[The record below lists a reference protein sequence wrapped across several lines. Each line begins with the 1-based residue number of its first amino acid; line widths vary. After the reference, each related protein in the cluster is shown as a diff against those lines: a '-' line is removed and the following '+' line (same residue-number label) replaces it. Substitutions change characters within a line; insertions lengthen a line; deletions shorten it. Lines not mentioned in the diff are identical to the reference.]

1 MTDTETKGEHDAL
14 AEGISRGLGLAADA
28 ALPQLDVE
36 QTQLDVAQSAYSLVS
51 SALER
56 QKGTESPAPE
66 VELLAEF
73 VTIALAAG
81 ATSNHVDG
89 WIADLCAKGAA

>member
-1 MTDTETKGEHDAL
+1 MTSAETKGDHDAL

-56 QKGTESPAPE
+56 QKGREPAAPQ

-81 ATSNHVDG
+81 VTSNHVDG
-89 WIADLCAKGAA
+89 WISDLCEKGAA

>member
-1 MTDTETKGEHDAL
+1 MTDTEATGELDAL

-36 QTQLDVAQSAYSLVS
+36 QNQLDVAQRAYTLVS

-56 QKGTESPAPE
+56 QGRDPAAPQ

-73 VTIALAAG
+73 ATIALAAG
-81 ATSNHVDG
+81 ATGTNVDT
-89 WIADLCAKGAA
+89 WIADLCQKGAA